1 MKKALLYSIIGLLAI
16 VFTSCASSNGFT
28 RGNQY
33 PQMYE
38 QKPLT
43 LLVMPPI
50 NNTNHVEAKDL
61 LFTSITRPL
70 AEAGYYVVPPFLTM
84 EVLKAESAYD
94 AELFINGNLD
104 KFRQFFGADAV
115 VFSVIDV
122 WEKQGFGINTKIHYI
137 IKSTKTNEIIF
148 DRSCDLY
155 LDLSVNTSSSSDTDS
170 FTKILADVAFS
181 ALNTALTD
189 HIKAARK
196 ANTYIFMD
204 IPRGPYREEYLYDMD
219 IPADKK
225 DIKKTVK

>member
-16 VFTSCASSNGFT
+16 IFSSCATSSFT

-61 LFTSITRPL
+61 LYTSITRPL
-70 AEAGYYVVPPFLTM
+70 AEAGYYVIPPFLTM

-94 AELFINGNLD
+94 AELFINGKLD

-122 WEKQGFGINTKIHYI
+122 WEKQGFGIKTNIHYI

-155 LDLSVNTSSSSDTDS
+155 LDLSVNSGTGG
-170 FTKILADVAFS
+170 IVGALADLTAS
-181 ALNTALTD
+181 AINTALTD

-196 ANTYIFMD
+196 TNEYIFVD
-204 IPRGPYREEYLYDMD
+204 IPRGPYRENYLNDMD
-219 IPADKK
+219 EPADKK

>member
-1 MKKALLYSIIGLLAI
+1 MKKALLYSIIGLMAI
-16 VFTSCASSNGFT
+16 IFSSCATNSYT

-33 PQMYE
+33 PKMYE
-38 QKPLT
+38 EKPIT

-61 LFTSITRPL
+61 LYTSITRPL

-94 AELFINGNLD
+94 AELFINGRLD

-115 VFSVIDV
+115 VFSIIDV

-137 IKSTKTNEIIF
+137 IKSAKTNEIIF

-155 LDLSVNTSSSSDTDS
+155 LDLSVNTSSSSSSNTWAQ
-170 FTKILADVAFS
+170 ILSDVAFS
-181 ALNTALTD
+181 AINTALTD

-196 ANTYIFMD
+196 TNNYIFMD
-204 IPRGPYREEYLYDMD
+204 IPRGPYRSEYLQDMD
-219 IPADKK
+219 TSAEKK